1 MRRLASTYL
10 EELYIRSV
18 NSMEQLVRTY
28 LLQKSSVSIPGLG
41 TIYVERSPARSDFI
55 NRQLLPPS
63 YHFRFD
69 KYFDAPEKEFFTFLA
84 ARKKIEDYEAIK
96 MYNEW
101 ALSLRNNI
109 GTDQSATIEG
119 IGTLK
124 RDLSG
129 EVIFEPAAAIE
140 TFNVPVNAERIIRT
154 NAKHTMLVGDREV
167 SNIEMSG
174 YLHEAH
180 KRKIPWWV
188 YAIILAVLATGAIL
202 FHFLNG
208 DNTRPFGNRQSI
220 QVK

>member
-1 MRRLASTYL
+1 
-10 EELYIRSV
+10 
-18 NSMEQLVRTY
+18 MEQLVRTY

-109 GTDQSATIEG
+109 GTDQSTTIEG

-124 RDLSG
+124 RDVSG
-129 EVIFEPAAAIE
+129 EVIFEPEAAIE
-140 TFNVPVNAERIIRT
+140 TFNVPVSAERVIRT

-202 FHFLNG
+202 FHFLSG
-208 DNTRPFGNRQSI
+208 DNTTPFGNRQSI